1 MSTLYHGKS
10 FLRSGTG
17 LLLSTIF
24 ILAFFSP
31 RGDAASSPTKVT
43 IHVPSK
49 SLAIMPY
56 YFGKDKGFFSPE
68 LVEPQLVVMSP
79 PIAIAALVAG
89 ELDFATT
96 LGAATTAIM
105 RGLPLKRVF
114 YIQQEP
120 SHALLTQ
127 PEIKTI
133 QDLTGKVVAV
143 TALTDAV
150 GMSAVVILKA
160 HGLDTSRVTLL
171 ATQLSDNAYKALTTG
186 KVAATLLAPPY
197 AEELEAKGYRRLA
210 EARTYAPLSFIGLVA
225 STDSLKKNPQKAYG
239 LIAGLYRT
247 MTYLHNPANRSE
259 VIQYIASFHKID
271 LFLAEKAFVTQM
283 ASYSKDG
290 TKPRKSVERE
300 IEIYRE
306 TFKIAKQF
314 TPDDLEDMSLLKK
327 VQEVT
332 AAQGR

>member
-1 MSTLYHGKS
+1 
-10 FLRSGTG
+10 
-17 LLLSTIF
+17 
-24 ILAFFSP
+24 
-31 RGDAASSPTKVT
+31 
-43 IHVPSK
+43 
-49 SLAIMPY
+49 MPY